1 MLLKPTFNIYIIKIK
16 IDSTMDLEER
26 KNLLKTALTMSFVDN
41 HKDYK
46 STILLLNKDLKKMKI
61 DFKYTY
67 DQFCIELLNQS
78 LNAVENVDIFDAD
91 SYEQFFENFWKFNF
105 YNLQCI
111 INKKLDELG
120 INRDVFY
127 KKSTSFNPKKQKK
140 NV

>member
-1 MLLKPTFNIYIIKIK
+1 ME
-16 IDSTMDLEER
+16 LEER

-46 STILLLNKDLKKMKI
+46 STISLLNKDLKKMKI
-61 DFKYTY
+61 NFKYTY

-78 LNAVENVDIFDAD
+78 LDTVENVDIFDAD
-91 SYEQFFENFWKFNF
+91 SYEHFFENFWKFNF

-111 INKKLDELG
+111 INKKLDDIG
-120 INRDVFY
+120 FDRDDFY
-127 KKSTSFNPKKQKK
+127 KKSASFNPKKQKK